1 MQNIVICGDTG
12 ERKLTETVIKVC
24 EMNGGV
30 FVCDRGRV
38 YETGEN
44 PKFCIMTDIEKINC
58 KSIVILGEDVEDIEI
73 KNEFAVIVE
82 GENIRGLEILK
93 NQGCKNV
100 LTCSMNGR
108 ATLSMSSVY
117 PEKVISLQ
125 RGIRTIDG
133 KVTEPCEFKTDC
145 DGEEIYPILAAG
157 AVMILVGF
165 MMND

>member
-38 YETGEN
+38 YETSEN
-44 PKFCIMTDIEKINC
+44 PRFCIITDMEKINC
-58 KSIVILGEDVEDIEI
+58 KSIVILGENVEDIEI

-108 ATLSMSSVY
+108 ATLSMSSAY

-125 RGIRTIDG
+125 RGVKTVDG
-133 KVTEPCEFKTDC
+133 RVTEPCEFKINYG
-145 DGEEIYPILAAG
+145 GEEIYPILAAG
-157 AVMILVGF
+157 AVMILNGF
-165 MMND
+165 IY